1 MLASEQDDVTSQVTL
16 LEQSIVAA
24 DDANVAR
31 DHDFSNDNAK
41 DCDFNDETAKV
52 HDFGHENANDNDF
65 NSETAKNDDFNNADA
80 TIQRNDSGRFLAE
93 MNSCEMD
100 ASFTVCRDQ
109 STSNSTSPHLIGGK
123 WSKIFWRARSNYSW
137 DLNIEL
143 CM

>member
-1 MLASEQDDVTSQVTL
+1 MSTLASEQDDVTSQVTL
-16 LEQSIVAA
+16 LEQSIVGAV
-24 DDANVAR
+24 DASVAR

-41 DCDFNDETAKV
+41 DCDFNDENAKV
-52 HDFGHENANDNDF
+52 PDYSDVKDNDF
-65 NSETAKNDDFNNADA
+65 NDETAKNDDFNNADA

-109 STSNSTSPHLIGGK
+109 STSSSTSPHLIGGK
-123 WSKIFWRARSNYSW
+123 GSKIFYSW

-143 CM
+143 WML

>member
-1 MLASEQDDVTSQVTL
+1 MTL

-24 DDANVAR
+24 DDASVAR

-41 DCDFNDETAKV
+41 DCDFNDENAKFQ
-52 HDFGHENANDNDF
+52 DFSDENVKDNDF
-65 NSETAKNDDFNNADA
+65 NDETVKNDDFNNADA
-80 TIQRNDSGRFLAE
+80 TIQRNDSERFLAE
-93 MNSCEMD
+93 MNSCEME

-109 STSNSTSPHLIGGK
+109 SNSTSPHLIGGK
-123 WSKIFWRARSNYSW
+123 GSKIFLRARGYYSW

>member
-16 LEQSIVAA
+16 LEQSIVTA
-24 DDANVAR
+24 DDVSVAQ
-31 DHDFSNDNAK
+31 DHDNAK

-80 TIQRNDSGRFLAE
+80 TIQRNDSERFLAE

-109 STSNSTSPHLIGGK
+109 SNSTSPHLIGGK
-123 WSKIFWRARSNYSW
+123 GSKIFLRARGNYSW
-137 DLNIEL
+137 DLYIEL